1 MIVVAAQAAA
11 DQATKEW
18 LGSAKIG
25 IPRMVRDGDT
35 GQIALSHADVS
46 HLLSPPLS
54 SLLDI
59 VVLSRLSVVGSVRN
73 VGVRCVWTPTEVW
86 GNPPCISVIIPTVAR
101 STR

>member
-1 MIVVAAQAAA
+1 MIDCFVAAQAAA

-46 HLLSPPLS
+46 HLPSTSCLHLY
-54 SLLDI
+54 I
-59 VVLSRLSVVGSVRN
+59 VVS
-73 VGVRCVWTPTEVW
+73 
-86 GNPPCISVIIPTVAR
+86 I
-101 STR
+101 

>member
-1 MIVVAAQAAA
+1 MFVVAAQAAA

-46 HLLSPPLS
+46 HLSPPS
-54 SLLDI
+54 SPSFTLLC
-59 VVLSRLSVVGSVRN
+59 LGCQWS
-73 VGVRCVWTPTEVW
+73 EV
-86 GNPPCISVIIPTVAR
+86 
-101 STR
+101 

>member
-1 MIVVAAQAAA
+1 MTIKLTDCCAAAQAAA

-46 HLLSPPLS
+46 NLPPLKIAKFS
-54 SLLDI
+54 I
-59 VVLSRLSVVGSVRN
+59 KHF
-73 VGVRCVWTPTEVW
+73 
-86 GNPPCISVIIPTVAR
+86 
-101 STR
+101 